1 MPRGGHKGGLFPVS
15 GVKWGMHERVKK
27 RGLYHN
33 RREDIFTPRWG
44 YRYENRNMKYL
55 PDGSSKSFDI
65 DVSRAWPNEKPRW
78 NYFYNINESRYIWPS
93 ICAQNPDIKNY
104 ILNVLESSEN
114 RHFSGIGLEEV
125 QNEQGKRRRND
136 YIMNSMNDVNDMNI
150 ANSASSANSRYK
162 NCYLTRLAN
171 EFNNSIYPQI
181 EVNLSNKLKRGRI
194 QKLYD
199 IVKEENIW
207 KTTQQI
213 KTTQSENIFPYV
225 DDNSTLIRELPLS
238 EILYTKSN
246 LRLNVRRHPKWMNVQ
261 FLKKKVKIPYLYR
274 RRVAREE
281 LQKKEFGSF
290 F

>member
-15 GVKWGMHERVKK
+15 GIKWGMNERIKK

-33 RREDIFTPRWG
+33 RREDILTPRWG
-44 YRYENRNMKYL
+44 YRYENRNKKYL

-65 DVSRAWPNEKPRW
+65 DASKAWPKEKTQW
-78 NYFYNINESRYIWPS
+78 NYYYNINENRYIWPS
-93 ICAQNPDIKNY
+93 ICAYNPEIKNY
-104 ILNVLESSEN
+104 ILNVLESSEKQ
-114 RHFSGIGLEEV
+114 FSGIGLEEV
-125 QNEQGKRRRND
+125 SNERSFKKDSISTYNKNN
-136 YIMNSMNDVNDMNI
+136 YL
-150 ANSASSANSRYK
+150 YK
-162 NCYLTRLAN
+162 LAN

-181 EVNLSNKLKRGRI
+181 EINLNNNLKRGKI

-199 IVKEENIW
+199 IVREENIW
-207 KTTQQI
+207 KTTQKI
-213 KTTQSENIFPYV
+213 KTVESKNVFPYV

-246 LRLNVRRHPKWMNVQ
+246 LRLKVRRHPKWMNVQ
-261 FLKKKVKIPYLYR
+261 FLKKKIKIPYLYR

>member
-15 GVKWGMHERVKK
+15 GIKWGMNERIKK

-33 RREDIFTPRWG
+33 RREDILTPRWG
-44 YRYENRNMKYL
+44 YRYENENKKYL

-65 DVSRAWPNEKPRW
+65 DSSRAWPVDKPQW
-78 NYFYNINESRYIWPS
+78 KYYYNINETRYLWPS
-93 ICAQNPDIKNY
+93 ICANNPEIKNY
-104 ILNVLESSEN
+104 ILNILEN
-114 RHFSGIGLEEV
+114 TDTYFSGIGLEQV
-125 QNEQGKRRRND
+125 SNERKNKNLKKD
-136 YIMNSMNDVNDMNI
+136 YTNNSY
-150 ANSASSANSRYK
+150 YK
-162 NCYLTRLAN
+162 NNYLYNLVH
-171 EFNNSIYPQI
+171 ELNNTIYPQI
-181 EVNLSNKLKRGRI
+181 EINLNNNLKRGRI

-199 IVKEENIW
+199 IIKEENIW
-207 KTTQQI
+207 KTTQKI
-213 KTTQSENIFPYV
+213 KTPESENVFPYV
-225 DDNSTLIRELPLS
+225 DDNATLIRELPLS

-246 LRLNVRRHPKWMNVQ
+246 LRLKVRRHPKWMNVQ